1 MSLPNRQKNAVGRP
15 DNVLKFVGD
24 VMRVLI
30 VKVTYVDMEN
40 KENNP
45 TTAACTVTEENDSKK
60 DEPKKDES
68 AKTSSSE

>member
-1 MSLPNRQKNAVGRP
+1 MVLKAVKYAVGGP
-15 DNVLKFVGD
+15 GIVLKFVGD
-24 VMRVLI
+24 VMWVLI
-30 VKVTYVDMEN
+30 VKVTYIDMEN

-68 AKTSSSE
+68 AKTSPSE